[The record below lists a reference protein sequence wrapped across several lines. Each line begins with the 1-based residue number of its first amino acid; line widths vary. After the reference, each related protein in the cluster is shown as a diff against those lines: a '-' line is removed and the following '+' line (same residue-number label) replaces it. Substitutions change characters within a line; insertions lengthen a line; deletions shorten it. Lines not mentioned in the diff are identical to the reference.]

1 MSEKS
6 LDRNGRWRNVVVAF
20 RMSRAESDMLNRM
33 ARLSGLTK
41 QDYII
46 KKLLNHEVLVERSP
60 RTYKALKDIM
70 TGIYEELCR
79 MEKAED
85 FSIEMM
91 ETLRIVAD
99 VYDRMQ

>member
-70 TGIYEELCR
+70 TGIYEELGR